1 MQRSLANMAWSV
13 EEVGLNLR
21 PAPVETYM
29 EGWLIRAS
37 GGAVRRI
44 NAVCAT
50 QFRSSR
56 FETVLKTS
64 EDIFERLGRPAIA
77 KVLSIGDDIDGLL
90 EERGYRT
97 EGRSHVLLSEHSA
110 RIPDASIAKVQ
121 VGNADN
127 QWLDAW
133 ATIAKPMSAEARS
146 VFENSMRKIVLP
158 KVYAAFKVD
167 GQIASMAY
175 GVLHQGLLGI
185 DAVATR
191 SDHRGRGYA
200 RLVVSAL
207 QEWANENGVR
217 QSCLSVEADNTAA
230 LALYRSC
237 GFDLHVYDY
246 HYRVKGSTS
255 GNLV

>member
-1 MQRSLANMAWSV
+1 MQRSLVDVAWQV

-37 GGAVRRI
+37 GGPVRRI
-44 NAVCAT
+44 NAICAT

-64 EDIFERLGRPAIA
+64 EDLFQRLGRPTIV
-77 KVLSIGDDIDGLL
+77 KVLSMGDDIDGLL
-90 EERGYRT
+90 EERGYRS
-97 EGRSHVLLSEHSA
+97 EGRSHVLLAEHTA
-110 RIPDASIAKVQ
+110 RSPDTSIAKVQ

-127 QWLDAW
+127 EWFDAW

-158 KVYAAFKVD
+158 KVYAAFKVG
-167 GQIASMAY
+167 GQIVSMAY
-175 GVLHQGLLGI
+175 GVLHQGRLGV

-191 SDHRGRGYA
+191 SDHRGCGYA

-207 QEWANENGVR
+207 QDWANGKGVR
-217 QSCLSVEADNTAA
+217 QSCLSVEADNTPA

-246 HYRVKGSTS
+246 HYRVKRSTT
-255 GNLV
+255 GNVV